1 MGTPLVIV
9 ENKNENTLLY
19 LFKTYWSECQRALT
33 FFHRVD
39 VHNNLVLFR
48 LLKFKNNLILFNYNY
63 NDKYLMTLI
72 NNLIFITQSLY
83 Y

>member
-1 MGTPLVIV
+1 MGTRLVIV

-19 LFKTYWSECQRALT
+19 LFKTYWSKCQRALT
-33 FFHRVD
+33 FFHRV
-39 VHNNLVLFR
+39 NIPYNIELFR
-48 LLKFKNNLILFNYNY
+48 LLKFNN

-72 NNLIFITQSLY
+72 NNIIFITQTLY